1 MERFKYIPKSEY
13 HSIYSDDLNMESTAY
28 TEDELIF
35 IIEHFS
41 VSLGCILT
49 TQRLTAK
56 LCWDY
61 ILREDE
67 KYCKNDRD
75 REITLDDV
83 QQFQKHLILL

>member
-1 MERFKYIPKSEY
+1 MERFKHIPESEY
-13 HSIYSDDLNMESTAY
+13 NSTYSDDLAMESTIY
-28 TEDELIF
+28 TEEELIF
-35 IIEHFS
+35 IIEHFN

-49 TQRLTAK
+49 TQKLTAK

-83 QQFQKHLILL
+83 VRFQKHLLL

>member
-1 MERFKYIPKSEY
+1 MERFKHILESEY
-13 HSIYSDDLNMESTAY
+13 QSTHSDDLAMETTIY
-28 TEDELIF
+28 TEEELIF
-35 IIEHFS
+35 IIEHFN

-49 TQRLTAK
+49 TQKLTAK
-56 LCWDY
+56 LCWEY

-83 QQFQKHLILL
+83 KRFQKHLLL

>member
-1 MERFKYIPKSEY
+1 MERFKHIPESEY
-13 HSIYSDDLNMESTAY
+13 HATYSNDLDMESTIY
-28 TEDELIF
+28 TEEELIF
-35 IIEHFS
+35 IIEHFN

-61 ILREDE
+61 ILREDK

-83 QQFQKHLILL
+83 MRFQEHLLL

>member
-1 MERFKYIPKSEY
+1 MERFKHIPENKYNST
-13 HSIYSDDLNMESTAY
+13 YSDDLAMESTIY
-28 TEDELIF
+28 TEEELIF
-35 IIEHFS
+35 IIEHFN

-56 LCWDY
+56 LCWNY

-83 QQFQKHLILL
+83 ARFQKHILL

>member
-1 MERFKYIPKSEY
+1 MERFKHIPKSEY
-13 HSIYSDDLNMESTAY
+13 LSTYSDDLNMETTIYS
-28 TEDELIF
+28 EDELIF
-35 IIEHFS
+35 IIKHFN

-56 LCWDY
+56 LCWEY

-83 QQFQKHLILL
+83 MRFQKHLLL